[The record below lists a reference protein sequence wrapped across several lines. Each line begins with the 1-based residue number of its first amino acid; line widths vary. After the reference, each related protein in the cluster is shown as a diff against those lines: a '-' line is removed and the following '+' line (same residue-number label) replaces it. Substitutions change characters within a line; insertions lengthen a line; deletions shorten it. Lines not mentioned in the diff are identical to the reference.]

1 MFSKLYEKFKKFMV
15 NNYKFL
21 LSLIVIIFFCFYE
34 LPYVIYTPGGVIPL
48 EERIEVDNDNSYD
61 GSLNMSYVTMLKGR
75 IPLVLMSFVAKNWDL
90 EKTQDITLEGENV
103 DDMLELDHLY
113 MKQSVDNA
121 TILAYQKSGEKIEI
135 KEKVNNVVYIAKEAK
150 TDIKKYDQV
159 LEVDGKEV
167 QDVLDIK
174 KLLQD
179 KKEGDMVSILVN
191 RDGKK
196 IKTSGKLYDTE
207 DGLKIGIVFLT
218 TYKYDTDPK
227 INVKIK
233 KKEAGP
239 SGGLMLSLAIYNS
252 LVKEDITKGDNIVG
266 TGTIDIDGHVGE
278 IDGVKY
284 KILGAE
290 KNDADVFLCPM
301 ENYKEALKMKKKYKL
316 KLAVKGVSTFD
327 EAIEYLEGR

>member
-1 MFSKLYEKFKKFMV
+1 MFSKLYEKFKKFIV

-21 LSLIVIIFFCFYE
+21 LSLILILFLCLYE
-34 LPYVIYTPGGVIPL
+34 LPYVIYTPGGIVPL
-48 EERIEVDNDNSYD
+48 EERIEVDNGNNYD

-90 EKTQDITLEGENV
+90 EKTKDITLDGENV
-103 DDMLELDHLY
+103 DDMLELDHLF

-121 TILAYQKSGEKIEI
+121 TILAYQKSGKDIKIN
-135 KEKVNNVVYIAKEAK
+135 KKVNTVIYIDKNAK
-150 TDIKKYDQV
+150 TNIKKYDQI
-159 LEVDGKEV
+159 LEVDGKEI
-167 QDVLDIK
+167 QELADIK
-174 KLLQD
+174 KILQD
-179 KKEGDMVSILVN
+179 KKVDDNVSVLVN
-191 RDGKK
+191 RGGKK
-196 IKTSGKLYDTE
+196 INTSSKLYDTE
-207 DGLKIGIVFLT
+207 DGLKIGVIFLT
-218 TYKYDTDPK
+218 TYKYDTNPK

-252 LVKEDITKGDNIVG
+252 LIEEDITKGDKIVG
-266 TGTIDIDGHVGE
+266 TGTIDVDGHVGE

-290 KNDADVFLCPM
+290 KNDANVFLCPV

-316 KLAVKGVSTFD
+316 KLDVKGVSTFD
-327 EAIEYLEGR
+327 EAVDYLKNR